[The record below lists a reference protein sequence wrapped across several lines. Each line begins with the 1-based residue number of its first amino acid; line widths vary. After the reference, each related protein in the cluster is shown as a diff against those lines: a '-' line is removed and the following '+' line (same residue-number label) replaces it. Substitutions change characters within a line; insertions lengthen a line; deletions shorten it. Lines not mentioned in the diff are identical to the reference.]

1 MNSASVLNRNYSAA
15 VRTASQRERI
25 SQSVCRR
32 LRIGMIAIVLPAALA
47 YGQKTVIQ
55 PADIANLKRVETPVV
70 SPDGKLIAYT
80 VDTPVAAGKHR
91 DAHIW
96 LASAGSVT
104 AAHPFAYSGSAEDSP
119 AWSPDGA
126 HLAFLS
132 NRPNPIAGEA
142 PSTYHFSLAP
152 GTNRKDIPT
161 PKDAKPEHESKPD
174 ARPEVDPDAMQLWWI
189 ALDGGEA
196 EPLTNLPGGIRA
208 FKWSPDGK
216 SIAFIRTDTDTPEEH
231 DRKQA
236 KNDQIL
242 VDRDYHFDRLWI
254 YDLASHQARLLTA
267 DDMNIDTLDWS
278 PDGASIVSRV
288 SPTPRLDDYWRVSK
302 VILFDTH
309 SGATLRTLE
318 EHSGYAQPTFSH
330 DGLRI
335 AFSRF
340 TSRSITDEHFVKT
353 LDDGSEIK
361 LESKL
366 HGTVREMHW
375 LGSGSHLLVSQI
387 VATHSELVNLDTAT
401 FAFTPVPGLPVN
413 SESFNVTR
421 DGLALSFVG
430 ESPTESP
437 DPYLWRNG
445 QAQAVATANPQV
457 ANWSIG
463 TQREISW
470 TNPKDHRTV
479 YGVVVLPP
487 GYQSGTRYKT
497 IVHIHGGPEE
507 AWMVGFNGNWY
518 NYATLLASH
527 GYVVLLAD
535 PRGSEGQGVDFTEAN
550 FQDWGGGDFADIMAG
565 VDYLIAQG
573 ISDPSRLAVG
583 GWSFGG
589 FMTSWTVTHTDRFK
603 AGMVGAAVTDLYSMA
618 TTTDISP
625 RYEQSYMGE
634 LQANTPIYDRESPV
648 RYAAQCHTPVL
659 ILHGEAD
666 PRVPISQGEEFY
678 HALHFLNK
686 DATMIRYPREPHIFR
701 EREHQIDSLTRILA
715 WYDAHLG
722 S

>member
-1 MNSASVLNRNYSAA
+1 MNSATVLNCNDRAA
-15 VRTASQRERI
+15 VRIALERKQT
-25 SQSVCRR
+25 SHSVCRN
-32 LRIGMIAIVLPAALA
+32 LRICAVAIAIVFPSVLALA
-47 YGQKTVIQ
+47 QKTIIQ
-55 PADIANLKRVETPVV
+55 PSDIANLKRVETPVV
-70 SPDGKLIAYT
+70 SPDGKLVAYT

-104 AAHPFAYSGSAEDSP
+104 AAQPFAYSGSAEDSP

-132 NRPNPIAGEA
+132 NRPNPLAGDA
-142 PSTYHFSLAP
+142 PSPFHFSLAP
-152 GTNRKDIPT
+152 GTSRKDIPA
-161 PKDAKPEHESKPD
+161 PKDAKPEHDSK
-174 ARPEVDPDAMQLWWI
+174 PEVDADVMQLWWI

-216 SIAFIRTDTDTPEEH
+216 SIAFIRTDTDSPEEH

-254 YDLASHQARLLTA
+254 YDLASHQARLLTTE
-267 DDMNIDTLDWS
+267 DMNIDTLDWS

-309 SGATLRTLE
+309 SGAILRTLE
-318 EHSGYAQPTFSH
+318 EHSGYAEPTFSH

-340 TSRSITDEHFVKT
+340 TTRTITDEHFVKT
-353 LDDGSEIK
+353 LADGSEIK

-375 LGSGSHLLVSQI
+375 LGSGSHLLVAQI
-387 VATHSELVNLDTAT
+387 VATHSELADLDTAT
-401 FAFTPVPGLPVN
+401 FAIAPMTGLPVS

-421 DGLALSFVG
+421 DGLAFTFLG
-430 ESPTESP
+430 ESPTEP
-437 DPYLWRNG
+437 ADPYLWRNG
-445 QAQAVATANPQV
+445 QAQALATTNPQA

-470 TNPKDHRTV
+470 TNPKDHRPV
-479 YGVVVLPP
+479 HGVVVLPP

-497 IVHIHGGPEE
+497 VVHIHGGPEE
-507 AWMVGFNGNWY
+507 AWTEIGR
-518 NYATLLASH
+518 AS
-527 GYVVLLAD
+527 
-535 PRGSEGQGVDFTEAN
+535 
-550 FQDWGGGDFADIMAG
+550 
-565 VDYLIAQG
+565 
-573 ISDPSRLAVG
+573 
-583 GWSFGG
+583 
-589 FMTSWTVTHTDRFK
+589 
-603 AGMVGAAVTDLYSMA
+603 
-618 TTTDISP
+618 
-625 RYEQSYMGE
+625 
-634 LQANTPIYDRESPV
+634 
-648 RYAAQCHTPVL
+648 C
-659 ILHGEAD
+659 
-666 PRVPISQGEEFY
+666 
-678 HALHFLNK
+678 
-686 DATMIRYPREPHIFR
+686 R
-701 EREHQIDSLTRILA
+701 ERV
-715 WYDAHLG
+715 
-722 S
+722 